1 MSRVVYC
8 NHHHH
13 HHQRYPS
20 LLRNRVRVEDS
31 PEQTFKEPIM
41 QGANI
46 SKYQLGP
53 TSSPKNREYLQIPHW
68 SKKAT
73 TEFIKFEIFLR
84 YHHKIYKTTENKR
97 TLLNHY
103 FPYNKY
109 CRMPTIWHL
118 Y

>member
-1 MSRVVYC
+1 
-8 NHHHH
+8 
-13 HHQRYPS
+13 
-20 LLRNRVRVEDS
+20 
-31 PEQTFKEPIM
+31 M

-97 TLLNHY
+97 TLLYHY